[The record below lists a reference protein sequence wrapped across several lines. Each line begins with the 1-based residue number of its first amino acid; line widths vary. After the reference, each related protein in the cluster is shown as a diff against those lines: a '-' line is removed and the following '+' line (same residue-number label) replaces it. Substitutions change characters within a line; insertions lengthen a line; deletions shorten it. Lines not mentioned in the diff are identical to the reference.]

1 MYDEAILIK
10 KVREGDIDAFKEI
23 VTLYKKPIYNLCF
36 RMLNSREEAEDATQ
50 EAFIKIYRG
59 INTYNGKCKFSSWAF
74 KIASNVCID
83 AIRKRKTY
91 TVSIDDYEIPDE
103 YTPEENYID
112 NEIKRD
118 VNTAVESLPQM
129 YKEVVIYYHFMN
141 LSYKEISDILDEPMT
156 KVKNRL
162 YRARLMLRQ
171 KLDNTILN
179 ERDDTD
185 GLQRDIRAN
194 DGVS

>member
-1 MYDEAILIK
+1 MHDETLLIK
-10 KVREGDIDAFKEI
+10 KVQEGDIDAFKEI
-23 VTLYKKPIYNLCF
+23 IILYKKPMYNLCF

-59 INTYNGKCKFSSWAF
+59 INTYNAKYKLSSWVF

-91 TVSIDDYEIPDE
+91 TVSIDDYEIPDK

-112 NEIKRD
+112 SEMKRD
-118 VNTAVESLPQM
+118 VNAAVESLPQI
-129 YKEVVIYYHFMN
+129 YKEVIIYYHFMN
-141 LSYKEISDILDEPMT
+141 LSYKEISDILDMPMT

-162 YRARLMLRQ
+162 YRARLILKQ
-171 KLDNTILN
+171 KLHSTILN

-185 GLQRDIRAN
+185 ELRRDIRAN
-194 DGVS
+194 DGIS